1 MARHRYYTRRMPT
14 ARKRHSV
21 TEAPSVEAASNA
33 LRSAVPGERIDLGEL
48 VVLGAQRKL
57 DALSASDARRN
68 VLLQE
73 LAGRVLRGDS
83 GIDPV
88 AAAEVRCT
96 GWTRGG

>member
-1 MARHRYYTRRMPT
+1 MPT

-21 TEAPSVEAASNA
+21 TETPPVEAALNA
-33 LRSAVPGERIDLGEL
+33 LRSAVPDERIDLGEL
-48 VVLGAQRKL
+48 VVLGAQSKL

-88 AAAEVRCT
+88 AAAEVRRT
-96 GWTRGG
+96 GWARGG